1 MVHNRPH
8 TRIVDRNRTLLLI
21 CDCQERFREGTH
33 GFNYMSQMIT
43 KMIKAA
49 RFLKM
54 ATLLTEQNGSGPT
67 AEEIRSELHGSQHL
81 GTYGKDCFSMIT
93 DEVRPL
99 LKNYDNVII
108 VGIEAHVCI
117 LQTALDLLE
126 DDRFHRRVFILA
138 DCISACHELEIPLAL
153 DRMRDTGAVVTTSE
167 AMLFQLMGDGTDSND
182 KPISDLI
189 KAERANTA
197 KALETL
203 LPHPSGTATISK

>member
-1 MVHNRPH
+1 MTH
-8 TRIVDRNRTLLLI
+8 TRIIDRHRTLMMI

-33 GFNYMSQMIT
+33 GFNLMAQSIV
-43 KMIKAA
+43 KLIKAS

-67 AEEIRSELHGSQHL
+67 AEEIRSELTGPQHL
-81 GTYGKDCFSMIT
+81 GTFGKDCFSMIT

-99 LKNYDNVII
+99 LKNYDNIVL

-126 DDRFHRRVFILA
+126 IPRFHKRVFILA
-138 DCISACHELEIPLAL
+138 DAISACHELEIPLAL

-189 KAERANTA
+189 KAERTNTA